1 MGDNDYNHPVR
12 VVWRDLLRK
21 HMKLA
26 QEKNE
31 TERKKLI
38 DFIFEYETIYN
49 DILKD
54 DIQA

>member
-26 QEKNE
+26 KENKEQ
-31 TERKKLI
+31 ERKKLL
-38 DFIFEYETIYN
+38 DFILEYETVYYEFLQDEIR
-49 DILKD
+49 
-54 DIQA
+54 A